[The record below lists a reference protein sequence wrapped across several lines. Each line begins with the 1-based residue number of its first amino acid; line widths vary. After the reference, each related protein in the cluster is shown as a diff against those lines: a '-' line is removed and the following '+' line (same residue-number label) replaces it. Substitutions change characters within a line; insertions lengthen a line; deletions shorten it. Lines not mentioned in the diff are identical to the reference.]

1 MLTVRRTKRIFPAT
15 FCVSST
21 FERQP
26 MVKKQVALVPQ
37 IVAGNDS
44 RSLIRLE
51 EGLPDTISWWAE
63 QYFRF
68 EVTTAQSSRKV
79 QQRDLQLFLDYMQEE
94 EGNDKR
100 VAWTP
105 RLSKSFQVYLRK
117 EKVEGQRRWNDRTV
131 NRVMAH
137 LKTFAKW
144 IHKLR
149 PFPLGNPM
157 EKIPIVSVGNNL
169 EIERALTPSERR
181 KLLDAADLL
190 LQVGGRS
197 KDRSRYRNAERPT
210 HKNYRPLRNRAMI
223 YALIETGMRRAAV
236 TNLDLSSVNWKE
248 RKLTV
253 EEKGGKTHEYAISKE
268 GIGAIRDYVEKERPA
283 DAAHW
288 KSPALFLSAASNPRA
303 GERLSVRTVNE
314 VWDEVCKLA
323 SVEGR
328 TPHSARH
335 AMGKHI
341 IEKTGNISA
350 VQRQLGHKN
359 AAYSMQYARITADE
373 LRNVIDE
380 R

>member
-1 MLTVRRTKRIFPAT
+1 
-15 FCVSST
+15 
-21 FERQP
+21 
-26 MVKKQVALVPQ
+26 MVKKRAALVPQ
-37 IVAGNDS
+37 IVAGKS
-44 RSLIRLE
+44 ESSLIRIE
-51 EGLPDTISWWAE
+51 EGLPDTVSWWAE

-79 QQRDLQLFLDYMQEE
+79 QQRDLQLFLDYLVEE
-94 EGNDKR
+94 EGSDKR
-100 VAWTP
+100 IAWTP
-105 RLSKSFQVYLRK
+105 RLSKSFQDYLRK
-117 EKVEGQRRWNDRTV
+117 AKIGGQRRWNDRTV

-157 EKIPIVSVGNNL
+157 EKISLVSVGNNL

-210 HKNYRPLRNRAMI
+210 HKNYRSLRNRAMI
-223 YALIETGMRRAAV
+223 YALIETGMRRAAI
-236 TNLDLSSVNWKE
+236 TNLDLSNVSWKE
-248 RKLTV
+248 RKLSV

-268 GIGAIRDYVEKERPA
+268 GLEAIRDYVEKERPA

-288 KSPALFLSAASNPRA
+288 KSPALFLSASSNPRG

-323 SVEGR
+323 DVEGR

-341 IEKTGNISA
+341 IEKTGNIAA

-359 AAYSMQYARITADE
+359 ATYSMQYARITGEE
-373 LRNVIDE
+373 LRNVIDD

>member
-1 MLTVRRTKRIFPAT
+1 ML
-15 FCVSST
+15 
-21 FERQP
+21 Q
-26 MVKKQVALVPQ
+26 KQAALVPQ
-37 IVAGNDS
+37 IVAGNS
-44 RSLIRLE
+44 ETSLIRIE

-68 EVTTAQSSRKV
+68 EVTTSQSSRKV
-79 QQRDLQLFLDYMQEE
+79 QQRDLQLFLDYILEE
-94 EGNDKR
+94 EGTDKR
-100 VAWTP
+100 VSWTP
-105 RLSKSFQVYLRK
+105 RLSKSFMDHMRK
-117 EKVEGQRRWNDRTV
+117 EKVDGQRRWNDRTV

-144 IHKLR
+144 VHKLR

-157 EKIPIVSVGNNL
+157 EKISLVSVGNNL
-169 EIERALTPSERR
+169 EIERALTSSERR

-197 KDRSRYRNAERPT
+197 KDRSRYRNTERPT

-236 TNLDLSSVNWKE
+236 TNLNLSNVNWKE
-248 RKLTV
+248 RRLSV

-268 GIGAIRDYVEKERPA
+268 GIEAIKDYVAKERPA
-283 DAAHW
+283 DAEHW
-288 KSPALFLSAASNPRA
+288 RSPALFLSASSNPRA

-323 SVEGR
+323 NVEGR

-341 IEKTGNISA
+341 IEKTGNIAA

-359 AAYSMQYARITADE
+359 ATYSMQYARITKEE
-373 LRNVIDE
+373 LLDVIDD

>member
-1 MLTVRRTKRIFPAT
+1 
-15 FCVSST
+15 
-21 FERQP
+21 
-26 MVKKQVALVPQ
+26 MVKKQSAIVPQ
-37 IVAGNDS
+37 IIAGKS
-44 RSLIRLE
+44 GSSLIRIE
-51 EGLPDTISWWAE
+51 EGIQDTVLWWAE

-79 QQRDLQLFLDYMQEE
+79 QHRDLQLFLDYMKEE
-94 EGNDKR
+94 EGSNER

-105 RLSKSFQVYLRK
+105 RLSKSFLDHLRK
-117 EKVEGQRRWNDRTV
+117 EKVDGLRRWNDRTV

-137 LKTFAKW
+137 LKTFSKW
-144 IHKLR
+144 IHKLK

-157 EKIPIVSVGNNL
+157 ERISLVSVGNNL
-169 EIERALTPSERR
+169 EIDRALTPSERR

-197 KDRSRYRNAERPT
+197 KDRSRYRNVERPT

-236 TNLDLSSVNWKE
+236 TNLDLANVNWRE
-248 RKLTV
+248 RKVTV

-268 GIGAIRDYVEKERPA
+268 GIEAIRDYIEKERPT
-283 DAAHW
+283 DAEHL

-341 IEKTGNISA
+341 IDKTGNIAA

-359 AAYSMQYARITADE
+359 ATYSMQYARITGEE
-373 LRNVIDE
+373 LRNVIDD